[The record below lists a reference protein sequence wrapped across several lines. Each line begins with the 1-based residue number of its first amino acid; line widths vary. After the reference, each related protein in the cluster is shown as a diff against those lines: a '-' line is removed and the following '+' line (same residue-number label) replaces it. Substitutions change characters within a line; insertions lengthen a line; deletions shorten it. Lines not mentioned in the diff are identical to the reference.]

1 MDTIVAAID
10 SSGLGLTA
18 YIDYTDGAGGYLS
31 EFKGYHGVWYKAEMD
46 SLNIPCYLAGH
57 VHVGGL
63 VDWETAHEAAK
74 ITLREIIKIVDHYRE
89 LPGDINDDGVVSI
102 MDLLLIVFHLLETN
116 EMTDEQLQLA
126 DLNFDQTITIMDV
139 LLLSDI
145 IMGM

>member
-1 MDTIVAAID
+1 
-10 SSGLGLTA
+10 
-18 YIDYTDGAGGYLS
+18 
-31 EFKGYHGVWYKAEMD
+31 MD

-116 EMTDEQLQLA
+116 EMTGEQLQLA
-126 DLNFDQTITIMDV
+126 DLNFDQIITIMDV

>member
-1 MDTIVAAID
+1 
-10 SSGLGLTA
+10 
-18 YIDYTDGAGGYLS
+18 
-31 EFKGYHGVWYKAEMD
+31 
-46 SLNIPCYLAGH
+46 
-57 VHVGGL
+57 
-63 VDWETAHEAAK
+63 
-74 ITLREIIKIVDHYRE
+74 
-89 LPGDINDDGVVSI
+89 

>member
-1 MDTIVAAID
+1 M
-10 SSGLGLTA
+10 G
-18 YIDYTDGAGGYLS
+18 S
-31 EFKGYHGVWYKAEMD
+31 EMCIRD
-46 SLNIPCYLAGH
+46 RCYLAGH

-63 VDWETAHEAAK
+63 IDWETAHEAAK
-74 ITLREIIKIVDHYRE
+74 ITLREVIKIVDDYRE

-116 EMTDEQLQLA
+116 EMTDEQLQIA
-126 DLNFDQTITIMDV
+126 DMNFDQTITIMDV